1 MLSENVLVKNAL
13 CRGCTTYFLPA
24 LLINDIIIKEVAP
37 PRDKGRVKNRI
48 LSLSR
53 YLFWRRITSRLL

>member
-53 YLFWRRITSRLL
+53 YLF